1 MNEQEL
7 SIPERHTPS
16 QMQNVI
22 YGAFLGNLWYMYQQ
36 VGRWVRM
43 GKPGR
48 ASPEIWMRVILGYV
62 TLISRNLIG
71 PIWIIDQ

>member
-7 SIPERHTPS
+7 SISERHTPS
-16 QMQNVI
+16 QMQSFI

-48 ASPEIWMRVILGYV
+48 ASPEIWITGHPG
-62 TLISRNLIG
+62 ICD
-71 PIWIIDQ
+71 IDWELNRSK